1 MSLYHFQ
8 FLNSFCVCY
17 NFVYVLSICIFM
29 NWIPVHIL
37 QLLTTPLLFFTG
49 SDDSLSGS
57 GDNTVRI
64 WDVATKQQVAEL
76 KGHTDWVRSV
86 AFDSSGKY
94 LASGEI
100 A

>member
-1 MSLYHFQ
+1 MF
-8 FLNSFCVCY
+8 
-17 NFVYVLSICIFM
+17 VLSICIFM

-49 SDDSLSGS
+49 SDDK
-57 GDNTVRI
+57 TVRI

-76 KGHTDWVRSV
+76 KGHTSYVTSV

-94 LASGEI
+94 LASGEV

>member
-1 MSLYHFQ
+1 
-8 FLNSFCVCY
+8 
-17 NFVYVLSICIFM
+17 M
-29 NWIPVHIL
+29 NWIPIHIL
-37 QLLTTPLLFFTG
+37 QLLSIPPLFFTG
-49 SDDSLSGS
+49 SS
-57 GDNTVRI
+57 DNTVRI

-76 KGHTDWVRSV
+76 KGHTSGVKSV

>member
-17 NFVYVLSICIFM
+17 NFVYVLSIRIFM

-49 SDDSLSGS
+49 SR
-57 GDNTVRI
+57 DNTVRI

-76 KGHTDWVRSV
+76 KGHTSYVYSVANYVYSV

>member
-1 MSLYHFQ
+1 MF
-8 FLNSFCVCY
+8 
-17 NFVYVLSICIFM
+17 VLSICIFM

-37 QLLTTPLLFFTG
+37 QLLTIPPLFFTG
-49 SDDSLSGS
+49 SNDE
-57 GDNTVRI
+57 TVRI

-76 KGHTDWVRSV
+76 KGHRDIVTSV

-94 LASGEI
+94 LASGEV

>member
-8 FLNSFCVCY
+8 FLDSFCVCY

-49 SDDSLSGS
+49 S

-76 KGHTDWVRSV
+76 KGRTNWVTSV

-94 LASGEI
+94 LASGEV

>member
-1 MSLYHFQ
+1 
-8 FLNSFCVCY
+8 
-17 NFVYVLSICIFM
+17 M

-37 QLLTTPLLFFTG
+37 QLLTPLLFFTG
-49 SDDSLSGS
+49 SYDK
-57 GDNTVRI
+57 TVRI

-76 KGHTDWVRSV
+76 KGHTDYVRSV

>member
-1 MSLYHFQ
+1 MF
-8 FLNSFCVCY
+8 
-17 NFVYVLSICIFM
+17 VLSICIFM

-49 SDDSLSGS
+49 SYDY
-57 GDNTVRI
+57 TVRI

-76 KGHTDWVRSV
+76 KGHTSYVTSV

-94 LASGEI
+94 LASGEV

>member
-1 MSLYHFQ
+1 MYIYELDSGSYFAAAD
-8 FLNSFCVCY
+8 
-17 NFVYVLSICIFM
+17 
-29 NWIPVHIL
+29 
-37 QLLTTPLLFFTG
+37 PLLFFTG
-49 SDDSLSGS
+49 ST
-57 GDNTVRI
+57 DNTVRI

-76 KGHTDWVRSV
+76 KGHTGTVYSV

>member
-1 MSLYHFQ
+1 MF
-8 FLNSFCVCY
+8 
-17 NFVYVLSICIFM
+17 VLSICIFM

-49 SDDSLSGS
+49 SRDD
-57 GDNTVRI
+57 TVRI

-76 KGHTDWVRSV
+76 KGHTGNVSSV

-94 LASGEI
+94 LASGEV

>member
-1 MSLYHFQ
+1 MF
-8 FLNSFCVCY
+8 
-17 NFVYVLSICIFM
+17 VLSICIFM

-37 QLLTTPLLFFTG
+37 QLLTIPPLFFT
-49 SDDSLSGS
+49 GS

-76 KGHTDWVRSV
+76 KGHTREVRSV

-94 LASGEI
+94 LASGEV

>member
-1 MSLYHFQ
+1 MF
-8 FLNSFCVCY
+8 
-17 NFVYVLSICIFM
+17 VLSICIFM

-37 QLLTTPLLFFTG
+37 QLLTIPPLFFTG
-49 SDDSLSGS
+49 SY
-57 GDNTVRI
+57 DNTVRI

-76 KGHTDWVRSV
+76 KGHTGEVTSV

-94 LASGEI
+94 LASGEV

>member
-1 MSLYHFQ
+1 MF
-8 FLNSFCVCY
+8 
-17 NFVYVLSICIFM
+17 VLSICIFM

-49 SDDSLSGS
+49 SY
-57 GDNTVRI
+57 DNTVRI

-76 KGHTDWVRSV
+76 KGHTREVTSV

-94 LASGEI
+94 LASGEV

>member
-49 SDDSLSGS
+49 S
-57 GDNTVRI
+57 GDYTVRI

-76 KGHTDWVRSV
+76 KGHTATVRSV

>member
-1 MSLYHFQ
+1 
-8 FLNSFCVCY
+8 
-17 NFVYVLSICIFM
+17 M

-37 QLLTTPLLFFTG
+37 QLLTTPLLFFT
-49 SDDSLSGS
+49 GS

-76 KGHTDWVRSV
+76 KGHTNWVRSV

>member
-1 MSLYHFQ
+1 MSLYHFL

-49 SDDSLSGS
+49 S

-76 KGHTDWVRSV
+76 KGHTSDVNSV

>member
-1 MSLYHFQ
+1 M
-8 FLNSFCVCY
+8 
-17 NFVYVLSICIFM
+17 YVLSICIFM

-49 SDDSLSGS
+49 SCDQ
-57 GDNTVRI
+57 TVRI

-76 KGHTDWVRSV
+76 KGHTNSVTSV